1 VQREDIAMNATSVRA
16 RAPIHLWI
24 VGVLGLLWTGM
35 GVGDYTMSKLQGE
48 AWYAQ
53 AGMSEAQIAYM
64 NAMPAWATALWALGV
79 WSAFLGVVLLLLRSR
94 HAVPVFVASLVIY
107 VLSAGSGW
115 LVLGGGE
122 VMGGAGNIAFQL
134 AILAGCIFFWLY
146 SRAMAERGVLS

>member
-1 VQREDIAMNATSVRA
+1 MTGATPLS
-16 RAPIHLWI
+16 RAPVHLWI

-35 GVGDYTMSKLQGE
+35 GVFDYSLSKLRGHD
-48 AWYAQ
+48 WYRQ

-64 NAMPAWATALWALGV
+64 DAMPAWATALWALGV
-79 WSAFLGVVLLLLRSR
+79 WSALLGVVLLLARSR
-94 HAVPVFVASLVIY
+94 LAVPVFAASLLIY

-146 SRAMAERGVLS
+146 SRAMAGRGILR